1 MNSRTAYPDSLQN
14 PYFDPMSWAAGYSL
28 APGSKNAWG
37 NGDGRLFYPPE
48 PLSRGKPAEAGD
60 ETVATVRLEMLRE
73 GVEDYGYLAIL
84 KNLLREK
91 SGALDAKTRA
101 KLEKLLAVPE
111 SITASMTEY
120 SYDPAPI
127 EKRRREI
134 AEAIESAQSAR

>member
-1 MNSRTAYPDSLQN
+1 MELHLYEQPHRLSGRLQN

-28 APGSKNAWG
+28 PAGTKSAWG
-37 NGDGRLFYPPE
+37 NGRRQAL
-48 PLSRGKPAEAGD
+48 LSSGTALARKTAEAGD
-60 ETVATVRLEMLRE
+60 EAVGTVRLEMLRE

-101 KLEKLLAVPE
+101 KLENLLAVPE

-134 AEAIESAQSAR
+134 AEP